1 MRQWRSE
8 LPALTSA
15 HPTAGLPSFACS
27 GAWSVP
33 WVCAMCESC
42 PVWEQGTPPQ
52 LSTFQC
58 EKVAWMD
65 GWMDWWK
72 EGWMDDGCKD
82 GWMEGWVD
90 GWMDGKMDR
99 RLYIKNLGNIYLFKL
114 HIPKWCYPGQTSLYI
129 SCILFFP
136 MTMNYFYNQQIQY
149 KLFYF
154 EKELKKMFFRV

>member
-27 GAWSVP
+27 GACSVP

-65 GWMDWWK
+65 GWMD
-72 EGWMDDGCKD
+72 GWIDGRKD
-82 GWMEGWVD
+82 GWMMDARMDGWKD
-90 GWMDGKMDR
+90 GWMGGWMERWIEGSILKIWETYTF
-99 RLYIKNLGNIYLFKL
+99 LN
-114 HIPKWCYPGQTSLYI
+114 YI
-129 SCILFFP
+129 SQNGVIQDKHHFTYLVFFSFP
-136 MTMNYFYNQQIQY
+136 WPWITFIINKYNTNFSI
-149 KLFYF
+149 
-154 EKELKKMFFRV
+154 LKKN